1 MKAHVTI
8 NYTNNFSKV
17 LYNEIELQ
25 CSNYQVGQSL
35 GSLVGSCGQ
44 YHGM

>member
-1 MKAHVTI
+1 MKSAR
-8 NYTNNFSKV
+8 NNKLHYFTKV

-35 GSLVGSCGQ
+35 GSLVGSCG
-44 YHGM
+44 M